1 MNPKIAFITTRCDH
15 YNLKLFE
22 LLAKKYEIHFYF
34 TGGGDHFR
42 IVVISSVFQGKTLI
56 DQHRL
61 VQASIHEAL
70 EDGRIHAVHIKTFTP
85 EMWAKKRS
93 EGDNLQV
100 L

>member
-1 MNPKIAFITTRCDH
+1 MTIQPD
-15 YNLKLFE
+15 
-22 LLAKKYEIHFYF
+22 EIQALVKRTIPNAQAEVEDF